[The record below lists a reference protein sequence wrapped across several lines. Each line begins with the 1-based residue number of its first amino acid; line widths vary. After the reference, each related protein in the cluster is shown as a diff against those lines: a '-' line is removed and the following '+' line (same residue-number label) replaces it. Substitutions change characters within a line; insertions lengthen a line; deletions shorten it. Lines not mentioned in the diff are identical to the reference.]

1 MVPGDLTSRGSDGGE
16 QRNVEEVEASDKGND
31 DEDDDDDELEEEE
44 EEEGLDVIVMQLSGG
59 TGLQTA
65 SCAIT
70 RLLLA

>member
-44 EEEGLDVIVMQLSGG
+44 EGLDVIVMQLSGG